1 MNGAFTIE
9 GHMKK
14 ASIGLST
21 GLLLEYVE
29 HGPAGGT
36 PVVFLHGVT
45 DSWRSF
51 EELVPRL
58 PAHVRS
64 LAVSLRGHG
73 GSSRPDSGYL
83 FTDMSADI
91 AAFLDAVHIDRAV
104 IVGHSMGASVAQR
117 LAIDHTDRV
126 RAVVL
131 IGAFANLYRDPGLTA
146 FFESSIAGLTDPI
159 DRAFARDWQLSTLAR
174 DIPPERLDVFVGET
188 LKVPSRVWK
197 AAFSGFLT
205 TPDFADGLRNVPAPA
220 LIIWGDRDSY
230 APGADQE
237 RLAAMLPDARLSV
250 YQGHGHAVHWE
261 SPVRVADEIGAFLAA
276 RVAEASAVPA

>member
-1 MNGAFTIE
+1 
-9 GHMKK
+9 MKK

-51 EELVPRL
+51 EELLPRL

-73 GSSRPDSGYL
+73 DSGRPDSGYR
-83 FTDMSADI
+83 FSDMSRDVT
-91 AAFLDAVHIDRAV
+91 AFLDALHIDRAI

-117 LAIDHTDRV
+117 FAIDHTDRV
-126 RAVVL
+126 RALVL

-174 DIPPERLDVFVGET
+174 DIPPERLDVFVDET

-197 AAFSGFLT
+197 AAFDGFLT
-205 TPDFADGLRNVPAPA
+205 TPDFADGLRNVSAPA

-230 APGADQE
+230 VPRADQE
-237 RLAAMLPDARLSV
+237 RLLATLPDARLAV
-250 YQGHGHAVHWE
+250 YRGYGHAVHWE
-261 SPVRVADEIGAFLAA
+261 DPVRVAGDIASFLVA
-276 RVAEASAVPA
+276 RVSGARAVPA

>member
-1 MNGAFTIE
+1 
-9 GHMKK
+9 MKK
-14 ASIGLST
+14 TSIGLPT
-21 GLLLEYVE
+21 GLSLEYVE

-51 EELVPRL
+51 EELLPRL
-58 PAHVRS
+58 PGHVRS
-64 LAVSLRGHG
+64 LAVSFRGHG
-73 GSSRPDSGYL
+73 GSGRPDSGYL
-83 FTDMSADI
+83 FNDMSGDI
-91 AAFLDAVHIDRAV
+91 VAFLDAMHIDRAV

-117 LAIDHTDRV
+117 FAIDHTDRV
-126 RAVVL
+126 RALVL
-131 IGAFANLYRDPGLTA
+131 IGSFANLHRDPGLTA

-174 DIPPERLDVFVGET
+174 DIPPERLDVFVDET

-205 TPDFADGLRNVPAPA
+205 TPDFADGLRNVSAPA

-230 APGADQE
+230 APRGDQE
-237 RLAAMLPDARLSV
+237 RLVATLPDARLAV
-250 YQGHGHAVHWE
+250 YEEHVHAVHWE
-261 SPVRVADEIGAFLAA
+261 NPVRVAADIGAFLLA
-276 RVAEASAVPA
+276 RVPEASEVLA